1 MNNGTKIDKFMKIV
15 NHAIELSC
23 NIVFDRTHTPR
34 ALFVRTVTVLVC
46 SAHDK
51 DWDLKEEMQG
61 WDVDDERIAKPTATD
76 EEAKRVPADN

>member
-1 MNNGTKIDKFMKIV
+1 MVRKLKKIRKIV
-15 NHAIELSC
+15 NQAIELSC

-34 ALFVRTVTVLVC
+34 ALFVQTVTVLLC
-46 SAHDK
+46 SAYDE

-61 WDVDDERIAKPTATD
+61 WGVDDERIAKLAAVD